1 MLKRTVARSASLL
14 WLALC
19 LPSAPAIAQGP
30 PDSRVPMAL
39 LPPYEAAAA
48 PVVTLARA
56 LEMAARRNEDIAIA
70 AQRVTQAAA
79 RRDGAWASFK
89 PTLSARGTFTH
100 HDEGIEF
107 GGRVITKQDEFS
119 GAFSANLQIVNAR
132 AIKSIEASYAA
143 LDAARADAEAVRRGV
158 LYETARTYY
167 SVAAAKMLVAV
178 ARRNVELSD
187 VTLTNATERLEAGV
201 AIPIDVSRAKL
212 TRLQAERDLVNAGSA
227 VRGLEEVLR
236 FLTGIDGAYDV
247 AQPEATLPLPP
258 DATIAGAVAQKPDI
272 DALRFRAEAADD
284 LAEGAWYQLLPRL
297 SAAFNYQLSENTGFS
312 GDVDQWNVQLVLEWL
327 LYDGGARYAEIEEAR
342 AEREVG
348 ELLVQRAERAVTRD
362 VRRLALDLR
371 AAALNARTALEQRD
385 VARQQYELVH
395 ERLLAGSVTS
405 LEVADADA
413 ALFRAESEVVRIQ
426 LEEALVAIDLIQAL
440 GIEPFV
446 LVNVAP

>member
-1 MLKRTVARSASLL
+1 
-14 WLALC
+14 
-19 LPSAPAIAQGP
+19 
-30 PDSRVPMAL
+30 
-39 LPPYEAAAA
+39 
-48 PVVTLARA
+48 
-56 LEMAARRNEDIAIA
+56 
-70 AQRVTQAAA
+70 
-79 RRDGAWASFK
+79 
-89 PTLSARGTFTH
+89 
-100 HDEGIEF
+100 
-107 GGRVITKQDEFS
+107 
-119 GAFSANLQIVNAR
+119 
-132 AIKSIEASYAA
+132 
-143 LDAARADAEAVRRGV
+143 
-158 LYETARTYY
+158 
-167 SVAAAKMLVAV
+167 VAAAKMLVAV